1 MRSKSLK
8 VNLATVFVTKVQQA
22 LKDTKLRPCLN
33 KKIQLTLISLV
44 DIMMECKWQMQ
55 DLQRPLLKNL
65 RPQGKNNLVSRMK
78 RNKETH
84 RKRLEKV
91 LKLQCLTTLQ
101 MYLLLQ
107 VRIRATRKFVM
118 FIINS
123 LNLVCISGQQAWYSS
138 SKKDEHQTNSQYV
151 IFTTHLPNISWEKYT
166 FGALLHNTPYA
177 IHGNTQLCWN
187 QTSPPPHIKK

>member
-1 MRSKSLK
+1 M
-8 VNLATVFVTKVQQA
+8 
-22 LKDTKLRPCLN
+22 N
-33 KKIQLTLISLV
+33 K
-44 DIMMECKWQMQ
+44 
-55 DLQRPLLKNL
+55 
-65 RPQGKNNLVSRMK
+65 
-78 RNKETH
+78 NKETH

-91 LKLQCLTTLQ
+91 LKLQCLTALQ

-107 VRIRATRKFVM
+107 VRIRVTRKFVM
-118 FIINS
+118 SVINS

-138 SKKDEHQTNSQYV
+138 SKKDEHQTNSQSF

-187 QTSPPPHIKK
+187 QTSPPPHTNVPSVSFKQLTYSIPLTTLLDCVCTVLTPSLSISANCKADRS